1 MSIYPFV
8 SDPFEQ
14 IGPKLV
20 AARQAA
26 GLDLAEAARLA
37 QVPRAV
43 AEALE
48 AENFSHFASPVY
60 AKSFLLQ
67 YSEYLHVDAKTWL
80 DALEPGEFMV
90 IGSLVKGPEA
100 VTKENQV
107 LTEERG
113 GVVAVFALLL
123 LTAAIVVGAIKGYE
137 FFEARLGSKP
147 PMESAAPDTAGQR
160 DVNSG
165 SAESGH

>member
-1 MSIYPFV
+1 M

-14 IGPKLV
+14 IGAKLES
-20 AARQAA
+20 ARQAA
-26 GLDLAEAARLA
+26 GLDVAEAARLA

-67 YSEYLHVDAKTWL
+67 YSEYLKVDAKTWL
-80 DALEPGEFMV
+80 DALEPGAFMV
-90 IGSLVKGPEA
+90 NGGLLQGPE
-100 VTKENQV
+100 VPRQENQGV
-107 LTEERG
+107 SEERG

-123 LTAAIVVGAIKGYE
+123 LSAAIVVAAIKGYE
-137 FFEARLGSKP
+137 FFEARLGVEP
-147 PMESAAPDTAGQR
+147 PVEAPVQHGDR
-160 DVNSG
+160 R
-165 SAESGH
+165 AEAQPGVSDR

>member
-1 MSIYPFV
+1 MSIYLTV

-14 IGPKLV
+14 IGTKLV

-26 GLDLAEAARLA
+26 GLDVAEAARLA

-67 YSEYLHVDAKTWL
+67 YSEYLQVDAKTWL

-100 VTKENQV
+100 VPKEHQV

-137 FFEARLGSKP
+137 FFEARLGGNP
-147 PMESAAPDTAGQR
+147 PMESAVPDPAGHRQT
-160 DVNSG
+160 DSPP
-165 SAESGH
+165 AEPVQ

>member
-1 MSIYPFV
+1 MHLIV

-14 IGPKLV
+14 IGAKLE

-26 GLDLAEAARLA
+26 GLDVAEAARLA

-67 YSEYLHVDAKTWL
+67 YSEYLKVDAKTWL
-80 DALEPGEFMV
+80 DALEPGAFMV
-90 IGSLVKGPEA
+90 NDGLLKSPEA
-100 VTKENQV
+100 PRQKAELVTD
-107 LTEERG
+107 ERG
-113 GVVAVFALLL
+113 GVIAVFALLL
-123 LTAAIVVGAIKGYE
+123 LSAAIVVGAIKGYE
-137 FFEARLGSKP
+137 FFEARLGADP
-147 PMESAAPDTAGQR
+147 PVETPNPDQNRHKEARPGI
-160 DVNSG
+160 G
-165 SAESGH
+165 GGL